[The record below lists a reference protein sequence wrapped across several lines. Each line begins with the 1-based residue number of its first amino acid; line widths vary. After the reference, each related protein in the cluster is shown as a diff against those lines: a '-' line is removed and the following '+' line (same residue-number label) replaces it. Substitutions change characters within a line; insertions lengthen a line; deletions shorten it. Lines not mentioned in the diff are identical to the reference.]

1 MIAME
6 AVGRNFHV
14 SGQNAREKLATSAA
28 ALFQRFGYAGVS
40 IRDITSSVDIPKGAF
55 YNYFTS
61 KEALASAVLSQHFD
75 ALLEP
80 LIACGT
86 QSATARLRD
95 YFEAII
101 PSREARSESP
111 LLLICTLAAEGPAL
125 PSSLALKIAEG
136 IRLWSDNVA
145 GLILLGQAEGQIDA
159 KDNSNLLAAILINC
173 WQGAAIRHKCD
184 QFARHDCLRFALDR
198 FLGRPDG

>member
-6 AVGRNFHV
+6 AVGGNFPL

-28 ALFQRFGYAGVS
+28 ALFQGFGYAGVS

-55 YNYFTS
+55 YNYFTN
-61 KEALASAVLSQHFD
+61 KEALASDVVSQHFD

-80 LIACGT
+80 LTSGGT

-111 LLLICTLAAEGPAL
+111 LLLVCTLAAEGPAL

-145 GLILLGQAEGQIDA
+145 GLLVGA
-159 KDNSNLLAAILINC
+159 KELIC
-173 WQGAAIRHKCD
+173 GRGGIGRRVCSQGWFPHPRQGAA
-184 QFARHDCLRFALDR
+184 
-198 FLGRPDG
+198 

>member
-1 MIAME
+1 MIGIE
-6 AVGRNFHV
+6 AVGGNFPL

-55 YNYFTS
+55 YNYFSS

-80 LIACGT
+80 LIAGGT

-111 LLLICTLAAEGPAL
+111 LLLICTLAAESPAL

>member
-6 AVGRNFHV
+6 AVGGNFPL

-55 YNYFTS
+55 YNYFSS

-86 QSATARLRD
+86 QSARARLRD

-145 GLILLGQAEGQIDA
+145 GLILLGQAGGQIDA
-159 KDNSNLLAAILINC
+159 KDNSGLLAATLINC

-198 FLGRPDG
+198 FLGRPGG

>member
-6 AVGRNFHV
+6 AVGGNFPL

-55 YNYFTS
+55 YNYFSS

-80 LIACGT
+80 LIAGGT

-111 LLLICTLAAEGPAL
+111 LLLICTLAVEGPAL

-159 KDNSNLLAAILINC
+159 KDNSNLLAATLINC

-184 QFARHDCLRFALDR
+184 ESARHGCLRFALDR

>member
-55 YNYFTS
+55 YNYFTN

-80 LIACGT
+80 LIFGT

-111 LLLICTLAAEGPAL
+111 LLLVCTLAAEGPAL

-145 GLILLGQAEGQIDA
+145 SLILLNQAEGQIDA

-173 WQGAAIRHKCD
+173 RQGAAIRHKCD
-184 QFARHDCLRFALDR
+184 ESARHDCLRFALDR